1 MHTHPHHHHD
11 DSSHDIKIAFF
22 LNLGF
27 VLIEIVG
34 GLLTNSM
41 AILSDALHDL
51 GDSISL
57 GLSWWL
63 NRYSERGENER
74 YSYGYRRFSLLGA
87 LLNTLIL
94 IVGSVIILMEAIPR
108 LLEPQPAHAPGMM
121 LLALVGIGVNGLAVY
136 RLRGGRSLN
145 VRAVSLHL
153 MEDVLGWV
161 AIFVVGAILLFAD
174 LPILDPILSI
184 LITAYVLFNVLRNMR
199 ATATL
204 FLQGVPEDVDIRRL
218 KEQILGFP
226 EVRSTHHTHAW
237 SLDGAQHVLTTHI
250 VVDDD
255 ASKEDIVRVKCAV
268 RELIEDTDFVH
279 VTVEVEYE
287 DESCSMWRPRA
298 PLTAADGGPQTADR

>member
-1 MHTHPHHHHD
+1 MHAHQHHRHE
-11 DSSHDIKIAFF
+11 DSSRDIKVAFF
-22 LNLGF
+22 LNVGF

-34 GLLTNSM
+34 GLLTNSV

-57 GLSWWL
+57 GVSWWL
-63 NRYSERGENER
+63 NRYAERGENER

-94 IVGSVIILMEAIPR
+94 SVGSVVILAEAIPR
-108 LLEPQPAHAPGMM
+108 LLDPEPAHAGGMM
-121 LLALVGIGVNGLAVY
+121 LLALVGIAVNGLAFY

-145 VRAVSLHL
+145 VRAVALHL
-153 MEDVLGWV
+153 MEDVLGWA
-161 AIFVVGAILLFAD
+161 AIFVVGAVLLFAD

-184 LITAYVLFNVLRNMR
+184 LITAYVLFNVLRNVR

-204 FLQGVPEDVDIRRL
+204 FLQGVPEDVDIRHL
-218 KEQILGFP
+218 EEQILSLP

-237 SLDGAQHVLTTHI
+237 SLDGAHHVLTTHI

-255 ASKEDIVRVKCAV
+255 AGKEEVVRVKCAV
-268 RELIEDTDFVH
+268 RDLIEGTDFVH

-287 DESCSMWRPRA
+287 DESCSMWRA
-298 PLTAADGGPQTADR
+298 TAEGGGRVY